1 MTAKI
6 LDGKAVAAKER
17 QRSAARAADFV
28 SKYGR
33 APGLAVVKVG
43 EDPASAVYVR
53 NKRKACEECGIASFA
68 HDLPATTSRAEL
80 LGLIDRLNR
89 DDAVDG
95 ILLQLP
101 LPKGL
106 DSTEIMDT
114 IDPAKDVD
122 GFHPTNTGLLAQKRP
137 GLRPCTPWGVMR
149 LLKDYSL
156 DVTGLRAVVVGA
168 SNIVG
173 RPMALELLLGRATV
187 TVCHTGTRDLRGE
200 VERADLVVAAVGKPA
215 YIPGIWIRDGAIVI
229 DVGIN
234 RLPDGKLAGDVEY
247 APAAERAAW
256 ITPVPGGVGP
266 MTIAMLLSNT
276 VDAALARKGVK
287 VRLRVGQSGRGC
299 KTHPHEKSGPPGRA
313 DRRPARRGK
322 RAPQRRHRGR
332 RAARNQAH
340 ARRPARGGRER
351 RHRPLHLHHH
361 AHAGSRRGARG
372 GLPVRR
378 RTCCATRAM
387 SSIPASAD
395 PPAISCASRC
405 APICRWT
412 WRALTRNFYT
422 TSSCGVCGKASIE
435 AVTASAGDR
444 RIFSD
449 PASSGMIVRESVLR
463 GLPDTLKKVAGRVR
477 RDRRH
482 ARGRAVQRRR

>member
-1 MTAKI
+1 LTAKI

-17 QRSAARAADFV
+17 QKSAARAADFV
-28 SKYGR
+28 SQHGR

-89 DDAVDG
+89 DDLVDG

-101 LPKGL
+101 LPKGI

-149 LLKDYSL
+149 LLKEYAI
-156 DVTGLRAVVVGA
+156 DVTGMRAVVVGA

-187 TVCHTGTRDLRGE
+187 TVCHTGTRDLQGE
-200 VERADLVVAAVGKPA
+200 VQRADLVVAAVGKAA
-215 YIPGIWIRDGAIVI
+215 YIPGIWIRDNSVVI

-247 APAAERAAW
+247 AAAAERASW

-287 VRLRVGQSGRGC
+287 
-299 KTHPHEKSGPPGRA
+299 SGP
-313 DRRPARRGK
+313 
-322 RAPQRRHRGR
+322 
-332 RAARNQAH
+332 
-340 ARRPARGGRER
+340 
-351 RHRPLHLHHH
+351 
-361 AHAGSRRGARG
+361 
-372 GLPVRR
+372 
-378 RTCCATRAM
+378 
-387 SSIPASAD
+387 
-395 PPAISCASRC
+395 
-405 APICRWT
+405 
-412 WRALTRNFYT
+412 
-422 TSSCGVCGKASIE
+422 
-435 AVTASAGDR
+435 
-444 RIFSD
+444 
-449 PASSGMIVRESVLR
+449 
-463 GLPDTLKKVAGRVR
+463 
-477 RDRRH
+477 
-482 ARGRAVQRRR
+482 

>member
-1 MTAKI
+1 VTAKI
-6 LDGKAVAAKER
+6 LDGKAVAAKQR
-17 QRSAARAADFV
+17 QTSAIRAAGFK

-43 EDPASAVYVR
+43 DDPASAVYVR

-68 HDLPATTSRAEL
+68 HDLPASTSRQEL
-80 LGLIDRLNR
+80 LDIIARLNC

-137 GLRPCTPWGVMR
+137 GLRPCTPWGVMQ
-149 LLKDYSL
+149 LLREYSI
-156 DVTGLRAVVVGA
+156 DPTGLRAVVVGA

-173 RPMALELLLGRATV
+173 RPMALELLLARATV

-200 VERADLVVAAVGKPA
+200 VERADLVVAAVGKAA
-215 YIPGIWIRDGAIVI
+215 YIPGIWIRDGAVVI

-234 RLPDGKLAGDVEY
+234 RLPDGKLAGDVEF

-276 VDAALARKGVK
+276 VDAALKRKG
-287 VRLRVGQSGRGC
+287 
-299 KTHPHEKSGPPGRA
+299 
-313 DRRPARRGK
+313 
-322 RAPQRRHRGR
+322 
-332 RAARNQAH
+332 AA
-340 ARRPARGGRER
+340 
-351 RHRPLHLHHH
+351 
-361 AHAGSRRGARG
+361 
-372 GLPVRR
+372 V
-378 RTCCATRAM
+378 
-387 SSIPASAD
+387 
-395 PPAISCASRC
+395 
-405 APICRWT
+405 
-412 WRALTRNFYT
+412 
-422 TSSCGVCGKASIE
+422 V
-435 AVTASAGDR
+435 
-444 RIFSD
+444 
-449 PASSGMIVRESVLR
+449 
-463 GLPDTLKKVAGRVR
+463 
-477 RDRRH
+477 
-482 ARGRAVQRRR
+482 

>member
-1 MTAKI
+1 VTAQI

-17 QRSAARAADFV
+17 VRSAARAADFI

-68 HDLPATTSRAEL
+68 HDLPVTTTREEL
-80 LGLIDRLNR
+80 LKLIHALNVDDR
-89 DDAVDG
+89 VDG

-137 GLRPCTPWGVMR
+137 GLRPCTPWGVIR
-149 LLKDYSL
+149 LAQEYKL
-156 DVTGLRAVVVGA
+156 DLVGLRACVVGA

-173 RPMALELLLGRATV
+173 RPMALELLLARSTV

-200 VERADLVVAAVGKPA
+200 VERADLVVAAVGKAA
-215 YIPGIWIRDGAIVI
+215 YVSGEWIREGAIVF

-234 RLPDGKLAGDVEY
+234 RGADGKLCGDVEF
-247 APAAERAAW
+247 AAAAQRAAW

-276 VDAALARKGVK
+276 VDAALARMGV
-287 VRLRVGQSGRGC
+287 
-299 KTHPHEKSGPPGRA
+299 
-313 DRRPARRGK
+313 
-322 RAPQRRHRGR
+322 
-332 RAARNQAH
+332 
-340 ARRPARGGRER
+340 
-351 RHRPLHLHHH
+351 
-361 AHAGSRRGARG
+361 
-372 GLPVRR
+372 
-378 RTCCATRAM
+378 RTR
-387 SSIPASAD
+387 
-395 PPAISCASRC
+395 
-405 APICRWT
+405 
-412 WRALTRNFYT
+412 
-422 TSSCGVCGKASIE
+422 
-435 AVTASAGDR
+435 
-444 RIFSD
+444 
-449 PASSGMIVRESVLR
+449 
-463 GLPDTLKKVAGRVR
+463 
-477 RDRRH
+477 
-482 ARGRAVQRRR
+482 